1 MEWSNFS
8 IYSCKYIFVP
18 FVCLAAAASG
28 RKYERRAYPHT
39 DIDTERDT
47 KTERKKRK
55 NTVAYRTAHRCSFY
69 GWLATEFLDSSLAQF
84 AWLRIVWMPVQKTK
98 RTNRVAAT
106 PSPPP
111 RPSTTFQPASLACKL
126 CKYLFKNFTLKC
138 ICGWVP
144 SVAAMLLLLLLLPEC
159 RKKRTERIEMVEGGE
174 HPSSCDRISKAAS
187 QCPKLL
193 LSAAGRRTKCEQTVE
208 ISKALPTF

>member
-47 KTERKKRK
+47 ETERKKRK

-159 RKKRTERIEMVEGGE
+159 RKKKNRTNRNGGG
-174 HPSSCDRISKAAS
+174 RGAS
-187 QCPKLL
+187 QQLRENKQSGKSMPKI
-193 LSAAGRRTKCEQTVE
+193 AFECCRQTH
-208 ISKALPTF
+208 